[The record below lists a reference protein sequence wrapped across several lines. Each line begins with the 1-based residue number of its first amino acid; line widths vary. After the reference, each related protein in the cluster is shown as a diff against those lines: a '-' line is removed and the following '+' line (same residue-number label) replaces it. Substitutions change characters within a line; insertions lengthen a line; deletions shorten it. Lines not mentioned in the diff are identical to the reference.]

1 MSDQHCCN
9 PDGTTR
15 PLILV
20 TASVDKMV
28 VKKPIQVDTDLKIAG
43 AVTWV
48 GRSSLEIQL
57 EVTQSKRGIA
67 ELNIINIIIVFFS
80 FLFFYNLS
88 IGIGFAV
95 SGAISFFFFF

>member
-1 MSDQHCCN
+1 M
-9 PDGTTR
+9 TR

-28 VKKPIQVDTDLKIAG
+28 LKKPIQVDTDLKIVG

-57 EVTQSKRGIA
+57 EVSQGERGIA
-67 ELNIINIIIVFFS
+67 ERRDSLVIIVWFS
-80 FLFFYNLS
+80 LQP
-88 IGIGFAV
+88 
-95 SGAISFFFFF
+95 